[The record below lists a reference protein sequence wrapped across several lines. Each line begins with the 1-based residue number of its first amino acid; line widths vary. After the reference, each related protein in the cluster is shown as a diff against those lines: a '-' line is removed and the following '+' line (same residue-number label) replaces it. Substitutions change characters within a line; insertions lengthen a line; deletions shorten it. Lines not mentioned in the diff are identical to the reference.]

1 MDDGNLIGLLRNLRL
16 FSSFSDAELSEVVE
30 RTAIKEYKRN
40 SVILNEVDTNEFM
53 YMVIS
58 GKVKVTRSTEEGKET
73 ILALHGAGEFFGEMT
88 LIDGKTTR
96 ATVSAMEDSLIVL
109 ISREDFNSLLTKHE
123 NFLNELLLI
132 FCSRLRDSWSRIEM
146 LNLNNAAQRIKM
158 LLLIFSEESGTKTP
172 EGVTL
177 DMRLTHQT
185 IADMTGLTRETVS
198 RILEKW
204 QRQKAIDIGENRRIR
219 LNPGFLKKDFET
231 VI

>member
-1 MDDGNLIGLLRNLRL
+1 MDDENLIGLLRNMRL
-16 FSSFSDAELSEVVE
+16 FSSLTDAELSEVVK
-30 RTAIKEYKRN
+30 RTAIKKYKRN
-40 SVILNEVDTNEFM
+40 SVILHEVDTNEFM
-53 YMVIS
+53 YMVLS

-73 ILALHGAGEFFGEMT
+73 ILALHGAGEFFGEVT

-158 LLLIFSEESGTKTP
+158 LLLMLSEESGTKTP

-177 DMRLTHQT
+177 DMRLTHQN

-204 QRQKAIDIGENRRIR
+204 AREKAIDIGENRRIR
-219 LNPGFLKKDFET
+219 LNPGFLKKDFKN

>member
-1 MDDGNLIGLLRNLRL
+1 MDDGNLIGRLRSMRL
-16 FSSFSDAELSEVVE
+16 FSSLSDAELSEVVK
-30 RTAIKEYKRN
+30 RTAIKEYKKN
-40 SVILNEVDTNEFM
+40 SVILHDVDTNEFM
-53 YMVIS
+53 YMVLS

-109 ISREDFNSLLTKHE
+109 ISKKDFTSLLTKQE

-132 FCSRLRDSWSRIEM
+132 LCSRLRDSWSRIEM

-158 LLLIFSEESGTKTP
+158 LLLIFSEESGTKTS

-177 DMRLTHQT
+177 DMRLTHQN

-198 RILEKW
+198 RVLEKW

-219 LNPGFLKKDFET
+219 LNPGFLKKDFKN